1 MLAGSPGGGKS
12 HYYLAR
18 PRPQRKL
25 PAPPP
30 PRLVNGAPAPSHP
43 VTGTRRHKERSK
55 QGARCWL
62 PGPFIKRRPRGR
74 KGGSLRP
81 AREPAA
87 RGLCEWSRGAVPCP
101 SSAPERGDP
110 GRDRCGWRR
119 GALLRPGLSVWRS
132 SPLRSPPPPRP
143 PQSSRSRSCSS
154 EKPDT
159 VRLPPRR
166 AWGPLLAGLNL
177 VLRARPVVFCLC
189 FFPCDSPDLVYTLA

>member
-132 SPLRSPPPPRP
+132 SPLRSPPPPG
-143 PQSSRSRSCSS
+143 
-154 EKPDT
+154 
-159 VRLPPRR
+159 LPSLRGLAPAAPRNLTLC
-166 AWGPLLAGLNL
+166 GCHPVGLGDL
-177 VLRARPVVFCLC
+177 S
-189 FFPCDSPDLVYTLA
+189 SPDLISFFVPGRLCFVFVFFHAIPRT